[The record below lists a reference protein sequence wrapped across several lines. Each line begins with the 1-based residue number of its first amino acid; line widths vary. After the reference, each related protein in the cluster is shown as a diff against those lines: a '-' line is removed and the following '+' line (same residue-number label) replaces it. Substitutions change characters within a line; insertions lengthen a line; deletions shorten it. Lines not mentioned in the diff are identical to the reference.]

1 MTPPPAPPAAAAAA
15 APASQEQFQAAP
27 VLTLAAG
34 HAIHDTYTGFLA
46 PLLPLLIET
55 MGISIAAAGMLRVF
69 IQWPS
74 VIQPWIGRLADRRDL
89 RLLVVLAP
97 ALTAVLMSLLGLS
110 NSYWMLAGLLLTVGV
125 SSAGL
130 HAVGPVLAGMASGRS
145 LGRGMSFWMVGGE
158 LGRTLGPVIV
168 VAAVQFLGL
177 PGLPWLMI
185 AGLLASGLLYL
196 QLRRLPSSARGI
208 GVEANWW
215 PAMRALS
222 PLLLPL
228 SGFVIAR
235 SFLIEPLTT
244 FLAVLLRGEGAALW
258 LSGVSLTV
266 VEAAGVVGA
275 LFSGSLSDRLGRHRV
290 LLVLIA
296 IGPVLMLL
304 FLAAVIWGA
313 AAGVWLQFPLLL
325 LLGLTQISITPVI
338 MALVQESYPQNR
350 ALANGVYMA
359 LSFALRSLVT
369 PAVGAL
375 GDAVGLRVA
384 FAVGALIQ
392 LLALPL
398 VGKLPRRS
406 GEDAGPA
413 AL

>member
-1 MTPPPAPPAAAAAA
+1 MSEHET
-15 APASQEQFQAAP
+15 QEEQRFRAGP
-27 VLTLAAG
+27 VLTLSAG
-34 HAIHDTYTGFLA
+34 HAIHDTYTAFLA
-46 PLLPLLIET
+46 PLLPLFIES

-74 VIQPWIGRLADRRDL
+74 LAQPWIGRLADRRDL

-97 ALTAVLMSLLGLS
+97 ALSAALMSLLGIAG
-110 NSYWMLAGLLLTVGV
+110 SYVALAVLLLIVGV

-130 HAVGPVLAGMASGRS
+130 HAVGPVLAGLASGHS

-158 LGRTLGPVIV
+158 LGRTLGPLIV

-185 AGLLASGLLYL
+185 AGGLASALLYL
-196 QLRRLPSSARGI
+196 QLGHLPSSARGV
-208 GVEANWW
+208 GTEANWW
-215 PAMRALS
+215 PVVRKMG

-244 FLAVLLRGEGAALW
+244 FLPVFMRQEGAALW
-258 LSGVSLTV
+258 LAGVALTV

-290 LLVLIA
+290 LLVLVGV
-296 IGPVLMLL
+296 GPALMLL
-304 FLAAVIWGA
+304 FVAITLWGGA
-313 AAGVWLQFPLLL
+313 ATTYLQLPLLL

-338 MALVQESYPQNR
+338 MALTQEAYPENR
-350 ALANGVYMA
+350 ALANGAYMA

-375 GDAVGLRVA
+375 GDTVGLPLA
-384 FAVGALIQ
+384 FAIGSLVQ
-392 LLALPL
+392 LLCLPL
-398 VGKLPRRS
+398 VLRLPQGRAGRR
-406 GEDAGPA
+406 
-413 AL
+413 